1 MSGSTRDTKIARGRY
16 KSGSTPK
23 PTAVR
28 WRLSELKAIDEW
40 RDARGGALSRS
51 EAIRRLVE
59 LGLGSEPVPCR
70 RSRKA
75 ASKASKLA
83 GERVERLLS
92 PLLSKQERQ
101 ARRRQLIRGPKEFR
115 KMRERRKG

>member
-1 MSGSTRDTKIARGRY
+1 MSGSTRGSKIARGRF
-16 KSGSTPK
+16 KTTATLK
-23 PTAVR
+23 QAAVR

-40 RDARGGALSRS
+40 RDAQGGALSRS

-59 LGLGSEPVPCR
+59 LGLGSELPQRQP
-70 RSRKA
+70 SRQA

-83 GERVERLLS
+83 GERVESLLS

-115 KMRERRKG
+115 KMRERRKP